1 MSEVSSTFIHPGE
14 AKILEDIIKI
24 ANQHKEIRKFILKYN
39 GTSST
44 SSDSSAVGVDGAE
57 EPLGKGMYLQAFCN
71 GMDKAL
77 EKYRCLV
84 VDLEKRYLRTP
95 THSLLFI
102 YHQIDRFQ
110 PLFFFLLKLISGV
123 RTQRLHGCMILDF
136 LQKNSLH
143 GNNNIC
149 EAVQII
155 QRSVYVVFI
164 KQLYQWLIYGKPV
177 DPYGEFFIQQI
188 DETASKTAN
197 GPNSIQNTYST
208 PSETTSVNTELWRY
222 EVSYVLLPYYFP
234 TTWAENVLLSGQTV
248 LAFNSY
254 PKDIHRRLESL
265 DEPDEPPV
273 SLWGDQEYEIFRK
286 FQELQKEEVINVGKL
301 EQIVNVIKSCVT
313 EHLFKISMRDA
324 DLCNQMKLIK
334 DFYLLGRGEMYH
346 EFVKLAR
353 PLTTKK
359 LSDGSQRELNRAFSI
374 AAASVNVSDD
384 AEQFTFMIPKE
395 NLENYEQTS
404 SSFFNSFILKYK
416 VKWPLHLLFSP
427 KVLDRYNEM
436 FRFLLRIKMTQY
448 DLQGLWGL
456 HRDMKYEKNNEV
468 VLFRSKLQFLI
479 DNLQYYLQVD
489 VLESQFSILMT
500 AIQEAK
506 DFTHIQKAHAMF
518 QGNVMTL
525 CFLVPITDTSKSI
538 GEEFMVE
545 ENPVLKILNKILDCV
560 HTFCSKSQQIQ
571 GTPLAPE
578 QRHEFQSKEEE

>member
-1 MSEVSSTFIHPGE
+1 MSEVAGNFIHPGE

-24 ANQHKEIRKFILKYN
+24 VNQHRDIRKFIVKHN
-39 GTSST
+39 GSSST
-44 SSDSSAVGVDGAE
+44 SSNNSTNPSAPED
-57 EPLGKGMYLQAFCN
+57 PLSKGMYLQAFCN

-77 EKYRCLV
+77 EKYRTMV
-84 VDLEKRYLRTP
+84 VDLEKRYLRSP

-110 PLFFFLLKLISGV
+110 PLFFFLLKLISGI
-123 RTQRLHGCMILDF
+123 RSQRLHGCMILDF

-143 GNNNIC
+143 GNKNIC
-149 EAVQII
+149 EAVQTV
-155 QRSVYVVFI
+155 QRSVYTVFI

-177 DPYGEFFIQQI
+177 DPHGEFFIQQI
-188 DETASKTAN
+188 DETASKINT
-197 GPNSIQNTYST
+197 GPSSIQNTCST

-234 TTWAENVLLSGQTV
+234 PTWAENVLLCGQTV

-301 EQIVNVIKSCVT
+301 EHIVNVIKSCVT

-324 DLCNQMKLIK
+324 DFCNQMKLIK

-346 EFVKLAR
+346 EFTKLMR
-353 PLTTKK
+353 PLISQK
-359 LSDGSQRELNRAFSI
+359 LNDSSQRELNRAFGI
-374 AAASVNVSDD
+374 AAANVNVSDD
-384 AEQFTFMIPKE
+384 SEQFTFLIPKE
-395 NLENYEQTS
+395 NIENYELSS

-436 FRFLLRIKMTQY
+436 FRFLLRIKMTQN
-448 DLQGLWGL
+448 DLQELWAL
-456 HRDMKYEKNNEV
+456 HREKKYEK
-468 VLFRSKLQFLI
+468 
-479 DNLQYYLQVD
+479 
-489 VLESQFSILMT
+489 
-500 AIQEAK
+500 
-506 DFTHIQKAHAMF
+506 
-518 QGNVMTL
+518 
-525 CFLVPITDTSKSI
+525 
-538 GEEFMVE
+538 
-545 ENPVLKILNKILDCV
+545 
-560 HTFCSKSQQIQ
+560 
-571 GTPLAPE
+571 
-578 QRHEFQSKEEE
+578 